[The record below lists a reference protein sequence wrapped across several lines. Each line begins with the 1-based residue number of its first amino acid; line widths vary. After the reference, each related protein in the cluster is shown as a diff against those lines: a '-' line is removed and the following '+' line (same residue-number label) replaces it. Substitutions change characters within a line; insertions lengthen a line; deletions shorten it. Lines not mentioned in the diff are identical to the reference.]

1 MLKLIPILIITI
13 IFYFTAMAQ
22 VTIKEEVDLNF
33 PGDSPESVTL
43 PATTSYGKVWG
54 SINNHAHN
62 PFVPEATMKAIR
74 IVAGGQTKYVGENC
88 QGWIWPTSWA
98 IDNVPS
104 GTPVTVTVYA
114 ACDGSSPVEAEQTW
128 YTTTSNPNIFSVHFK
143 QTAQSWEWVA
153 TDVRYSEQTPPG
165 NCPNAGGNYCD
176 DAGWVHVP
184 DVKLELNPNSNA
196 LSNHCSEDPNV
207 IASFVVDR
215 KHITNLM
222 DLTESNVIACYNQ
235 ILQTWQFN
243 LDTDLK
249 IYYQILEYA

>member
-114 ACDGSSPVEAEQTW
+114 ACEVARLLKLSKHGIRRHQTQI
-128 YTTTSNPNIFSVHFK
+128 YLVFILNK
-143 QTAQSWEWVA
+143 QHSL
-153 TDVRYSEQTPPG
+153 G
-165 NCPNAGGNYCD
+165 NG
-176 DAGWVHVP
+176 
-184 DVKLELNPNSNA
+184 LL
-196 LSNHCSEDPNV
+196 
-207 IASFVVDR
+207 
-215 KHITNLM
+215 LM
-222 DLTESNVIACYNQ
+222 
-235 ILQTWQFN
+235 
-243 LDTDLK
+243 
-249 IYYQILEYA
+249 